1 MIIINN
7 VRESDYWISIN
18 EYARFRYK
26 RVLVIKETKHSRLN
40 WKGWTF
46 SYGKS
51 MASEKI
57 KHGRIHKTYDSYHSS

>member
-1 MIIINN
+1 VIIINN

-26 RVLVIKETKHSRLN
+26 RVLVIKEAKHIRLN
-40 WKGWTF
+40 RKGWAF

-51 MASEKI
+51 LA
-57 KHGRIHKTYDSYHSS
+57 T

>member
-1 MIIINN
+1 MDKYNFDIINN

-26 RVLVIKETKHSRLN
+26 RVLVIKEAKHIRLN
-40 WKGWTF
+40 RKGWAF

-51 MASEKI
+51 LA
-57 KHGRIHKTYDSYHSS
+57 T